1 MHESLAT
8 KVNRSR
14 HTRIIATNI
23 DVEGAGFIGR
33 DFDLV
38 GKIQTVCRDS

>member
-1 MHESLAT
+1 MYESLAT

-14 HTRIIATNI
+14 HTRIIAALSDN
-23 DVEGAGFIGR
+23 EAAGFIGR